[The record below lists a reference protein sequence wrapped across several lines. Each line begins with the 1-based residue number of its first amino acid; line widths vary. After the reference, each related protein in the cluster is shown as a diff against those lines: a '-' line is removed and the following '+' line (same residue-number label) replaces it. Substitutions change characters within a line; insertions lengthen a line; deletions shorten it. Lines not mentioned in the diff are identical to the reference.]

1 MEINMCKIKSGEKIQ
16 NEQDLKN
23 LITGLILRQE
33 NEFQEKRIY
42 DLLEMHSK
50 GSPLNISKDR
60 KMQLIGNA
68 LDIFCRYGD
77 VICHGGIYR
86 TRDLF

>member
-1 MEINMCKIKSGEKIQ
+1 MCKIKSGENIK

-23 LITGLILRQE
+23 LITGLIFRQDKDFDE
-33 NEFQEKRIY
+33 ERILN
-42 DLLEMHSK
+42 LLEMHTM
-50 GSPLNISKDR
+50 GSPLNVTKDR

-77 VICHGGIYR
+77 VICRGGIYR
-86 TRDLF
+86 TRDLFY

>member
-1 MEINMCKIKSGEKIQ
+1 MCKIKSGENVK
-16 NEQDLKN
+16 NEQDLEN

-42 DLLEMHSK
+42 DLLEMYSK
-50 GSPLNISKDR
+50 GSPLNISMDR

-77 VICHGGIYR
+77 VICRDGIYK
-86 TRDLF
+86 TRDLFY